1 MNSRRA
7 WLTRYLIRWPEKKPL
22 DSAINTELGEVVMR
36 EEDVTVQE
44 FNNNLHFASSIQPN
58 TPVIDAQERGI
69 FRNRVISHHGD
80 GSELFLN

>member
-1 MNSRRA
+1 LVNPV
-7 WLTRYLIRWPEKKPL
+7 LTWPEKSL
-22 DSAINTELGEVVMR
+22 DPAINTGLGEVALR

-69 FRNRVISHHGD
+69 FRNRVISHHSD